1 MKVQKKRKRSDDNNT
16 GNGTQENKK
25 EDSPNF
31 LLKLYK
37 ILETP
42 EYQNIIHWSDNGKYF
57 IVQNLH
63 DFTENILNKYY
74 KHNNYSSFVRQLNMY
89 DFHKKRSSQNE
100 HVFQHKLFSR
110 GNKDLIPTIKRK
122 NRKETHPMS
131 NELAFPDLN
140 EKNNKNNEQAL
151 IEYFNNDIT
160 KKVTKNSLEKA
171 LNYLIK
177 SVNENSEKQK
187 DLEEKV
193 EKLGKQNED
202 FLLQNQQMLQE
213 IISKTEYNKK
223 LEAVVCFILEMIMKK
238 PSLKSGGDLKNFL
251 ISKEINN
258 ESNNPPIE
266 GENTQIIPIHDIIQT
281 RLNCKIDKAPLS
293 PKNNP
298 KDPFKTFIDKYVERT
313 SGSNPLLHPNE
324 QRTIPLPMLTSG
336 NADDALSLSLSPI
349 RSRKGS
355 FDIGNNG
362 KLNDEFFKNS
372 AMRQISNNRD
382 LVKKDNNPVIK
393 DELNNTFNSIGSDI
407 SYGPK
412 NVFDIEFGIDGNNNE
427 HNENNISIQS
437 DKKYIDRCFFDDDNN
452 TNI

>member
-1 MKVQKKRKRSDDNNT
+1 
-16 GNGTQENKK
+16 
-25 EDSPNF
+25 
-31 LLKLYK
+31 
-37 ILETP
+37 
-42 EYQNIIHWSDNGKYF
+42 
-57 IVQNLH
+57 
-63 DFTENILNKYY
+63 
-74 KHNNYSSFVRQLNMY
+74 MY

-122 NRKETHPMS
+122 NRKEAHPMS

-238 PSLKSGGDLKNFL
+238 PSLKSGGDLKNVL

-362 KLNDEFFKNS
+362 IINDEFFKNS

-382 LVKKDNNPVIK
+382 LVKKDNNPIIK

-412 NVFDIEFGIDGNNNE
+412 NVFDIEFCSII
-427 HNENNISIQS
+427 IS
-437 DKKYIDRCFFDDDNN
+437 
-452 TNI
+452 